1 MGNTEMSYLN
11 LTIEL
16 QLGFRGGYGWARV
29 LSLAGEPGPV
39 MGGVRPAVE
48 TVVYVDA
55 ETAPSFP
62 PSRITDLGPELGT
75 HLSSMPACRG
85 KREAPVVGGS

>member
-1 MGNTEMSYLN
+1 MAFFVKLCLYCLIGTEIGNTEMSYLN
-11 LTIEL
+11 LTVEL
-16 QLGFRGGYGWARV
+16 QLGFQGYGWARV

-55 ETAPSFP
+55 ETPLLP
-62 PSRITDLGPELGT
+62 TQ
-75 HLSSMPACRG
+75 
-85 KREAPVVGGS
+85 